1 MMIENHYKTVLETAL
16 LCAPAP
22 LSLNELGRLYG
33 DEVST
38 ENIITWLNELQHD
51 WASTGMEL
59 VHIAT
64 GWRFQSRLSMR
75 EYLDRLTVDKPPK
88 YSRAVLETLAI
99 IAYRQPVTRGEIEE
113 IRGVTV
119 STQIIRQLEDRNWIE
134 VIGHKDTIGRPAL
147 FATSKQF
154 LDDMGLANLQALP
167 TLEEGMAVV
176 DLAQQVINFE
186 NTLLEPL
193 NDLSVS
199 TVSQVTT
206 AESSLAGITSQMTDS
221 PVGDG
226 DLAQDNASPPFIEKN
241 SANEPK

>member
-1 MMIENHYKTVLETAL
+1 M
-16 LCAPAP
+16 
-22 LSLNELGRLYG
+22 NELGRLYG

-51 WASTGMEL
+51 WASAGMEL

-134 VIGHKDTIGRPAL
+134 IIGHKDTIGRPAL

-154 LDDMGLANLQALP
+154 LDDMGLASLQALP

-193 NDLSVS
+193 NDLSVATAS
-199 TVSQVTT
+199 LATS
-206 AESSLAGITSQMTDS
+206 AESSLSGVTSQLTDS
-221 PVGDG
+221 SVGDL
-226 DLAQDNASPPFIEKN
+226 DLVQDNASPPFIEKN

>member
-1 MMIENHYKTVLETAL
+1 MMIENHYKTVLEMAL
-16 LCAPAP
+16 LCAPEP

-51 WASTGMEL
+51 WASAGMEL
-59 VHIAT
+59 VHLAT

-134 VIGHKDTIGRPAL
+134 IIGHKDTIGRPAL

-154 LDDMGLANLQALP
+154 LDDMGLASLQALP
-167 TLEEGMAVV
+167 TLEEGMVVV

-193 NDLSVS
+193 NDLSVATAS
-199 TVSQVTT
+199 LATA
-206 AESSLAGITSQMTDS
+206 AESSLSGVTSQLTDS
-221 PVGDG
+221 SVGDL
-226 DLAQDNASPPFIEKN
+226 DLVQDNASPPFIEKN

>member
-1 MMIENHYKTVLETAL
+1 MMIENRYKTVLETAL
-16 LCAPAP
+16 LCAPEP

-51 WASTGMEL
+51 WASAGMDL
-59 VHIAT
+59 VQIAT

-119 STQIIRQLEDRNWIE
+119 STQIIRQLEERNWIE

-167 TLEEGMAVV
+167 TLEDGMAVV

-193 NDLSVS
+193 NDVSVS
-199 TVSQVTT
+199 TVSLATS
-206 AESSLAGITSQMTDS
+206 AESSLSGLTSQLTDS
-221 PVGDG
+221 SVGDR
-226 DLAQDNASPPFIEKN
+226 DLAQDNVSPPFIEKN
-241 SANEPK
+241 STNEPK

>member
-1 MMIENHYKTVLETAL
+1 
-16 LCAPAP
+16 
-22 LSLNELGRLYG
+22 
-33 DEVST
+33 
-38 ENIITWLNELQHD
+38 
-51 WASTGMEL
+51 MEL
-59 VHIAT
+59 VQIAT

-119 STQIIRQLEDRNWIE
+119 STQIIRQLEERNWIE

-167 TLEEGMAVV
+167 TLEDGMAVV

-193 NDLSVS
+193 NDVSVS
-199 TVSQVTT
+199 TISLATS
-206 AESSLAGITSQMTDS
+206 AESSLSGLTSQLTDS
-221 PVGDG
+221 SVGDR
-226 DLAQDNASPPFIEKN
+226 DLAQDNVLPPFIEKN
-241 SANEPK
+241 STNEPK

>member
-1 MMIENHYKTVLETAL
+1 
-16 LCAPAP
+16 
-22 LSLNELGRLYG
+22 
-33 DEVST
+33 
-38 ENIITWLNELQHD
+38 
-51 WASTGMEL
+51 MEL
-59 VHIAT
+59 VQIAT

-193 NDLSVS
+193 NDLSVA
-199 TVSQVTT
+199 TVSLATS
-206 AESSLAGITSQMTDS
+206 AESSLSGVTSQLTDS
-221 PVGDG
+221 SVGDR

>member
-1 MMIENHYKTVLETAL
+1 
-16 LCAPAP
+16 
-22 LSLNELGRLYG
+22 
-33 DEVST
+33 
-38 ENIITWLNELQHD
+38 
-51 WASTGMEL
+51 
-59 VHIAT
+59 
-64 GWRFQSRLSMR
+64 MR

-193 NDLSVS
+193 NDLSVA
-199 TVSQVTT
+199 TVSLATS
-206 AESSLAGITSQMTDS
+206 AESSLSGVTSQLTDS
-221 PVGDG
+221 SVGDR

>member
-1 MMIENHYKTVLETAL
+1 MMIENPYKTVLETAL
-16 LCAPAP
+16 LCAPEP

-51 WASTGMEL
+51 WASAGMEL
-59 VHIAT
+59 VQIAT

-119 STQIIRQLEDRNWIE
+119 STQIIRQLEERNWIE

-167 TLEEGMAVV
+167 TLEDGMAVV

-193 NDLSVS
+193 NDVSVS
-199 TVSQVTT
+199 TISLATS
-206 AESSLAGITSQMTDS
+206 AESSLSGLTSQLTDS
-221 PVGDG
+221 SVGDR
-226 DLAQDNASPPFIEKN
+226 DLAQDNVLPPFIEKN
-241 SANEPK
+241 STNEPK

>member
-1 MMIENHYKTVLETAL
+1 
-16 LCAPAP
+16 
-22 LSLNELGRLYG
+22 LNELGRLYG

-51 WASTGMEL
+51 WASAGMEL
-59 VHIAT
+59 VHLAT

-134 VIGHKDTIGRPAL
+134 IIGHKDTIGRPAL

-154 LDDMGLANLQALP
+154 LDDMGLASLQALP
-167 TLEEGMAVV
+167 TLEEGMVVV

-193 NDLSVS
+193 NDLSVATAS
-199 TVSQVTT
+199 LATA
-206 AESSLAGITSQMTDS
+206 AESSLSGVTSQLTDS
-221 PVGDG
+221 SVGDL
-226 DLAQDNASPPFIEKN
+226 DLVQDNASPPFIEKN

>member
-1 MMIENHYKTVLETAL
+1 
-16 LCAPAP
+16 
-22 LSLNELGRLYG
+22 LNELGRLYG

-51 WASTGMEL
+51 WASAGMEL
-59 VHIAT
+59 VQIAT

-119 STQIIRQLEDRNWIE
+119 STQIIRQLEERNWIE

-167 TLEEGMAVV
+167 TLEDGMAVV

-193 NDLSVS
+193 NDVSVS
-199 TVSQVTT
+199 TVSLATS
-206 AESSLAGITSQMTDS
+206 AESSLSGLTSQLTDS
-221 PVGDG
+221 SVGDR
-226 DLAQDNASPPFIEKN
+226 DLAQDNVLPPFIEKN
-241 SANEPK
+241 STNEPK

>member
-1 MMIENHYKTVLETAL
+1 
-16 LCAPAP
+16 
-22 LSLNELGRLYG
+22 
-33 DEVST
+33 
-38 ENIITWLNELQHD
+38 
-51 WASTGMEL
+51 MEL
-59 VHIAT
+59 VQIAT

-119 STQIIRQLEDRNWIE
+119 STQIIRQLEERNWIE

-167 TLEEGMAVV
+167 TLEDGMAVV

-193 NDLSVS
+193 NDVSVS
-199 TVSQVTT
+199 TVSLATS
-206 AESSLAGITSQMTDS
+206 AESSLSGLTSQLTDS
-221 PVGDG
+221 SVGDR
-226 DLAQDNASPPFIEKN
+226 DLAQDNVLPPFIEKN
-241 SANEPK
+241 STNEPK

>member
-1 MMIENHYKTVLETAL
+1 
-16 LCAPAP
+16 
-22 LSLNELGRLYG
+22 LNELGRLYG

-51 WASTGMEL
+51 WASAGMEL
-59 VHIAT
+59 VQIAT

-119 STQIIRQLEDRNWIE
+119 STQIIRQLEERNWIE

-167 TLEEGMAVV
+167 TLEDGMAVV

-193 NDLSVS
+193 NDVSVS
-199 TVSQVTT
+199 TVSLATS
-206 AESSLAGITSQMTDS
+206 AESSLSGLTSHLTDS
-221 PVGDG
+221 SVGDR
-226 DLAQDNASPPFIEKN
+226 DLAQDNVLPPFIEKN
-241 SANEPK
+241 STNEPK

>member
-1 MMIENHYKTVLETAL
+1 M
-16 LCAPAP
+16 
-22 LSLNELGRLYG
+22 
-33 DEVST
+33 ST

-51 WASTGMEL
+51 WASAGMEL
-59 VHIAT
+59 VQIAT

-193 NDLSVS
+193 NDLSVA
-199 TVSQVTT
+199 TVSLATS
-206 AESSLAGITSQMTDS
+206 AESSLSGVTSQLTDS
-221 PVGDG
+221 SVGDR